1 MLPQGRARLKGGD
14 RWRREALKARSALAV
29 RMTAETPR
37 RRSVRVRWAGSK
49 DGAALKP
56 LFHGG
61 MREEGLAPRPG
72 AWERTLKASRGKEA
86 PFRFV
91 VAEAGPHVVGCMSL
105 HRFFSTYNG
114 LPSMSVEDVFVDP
127 RHRGHGIGAAMLGF
141 AEDAALD
148 LGAVRLEL
156 HVRRGNPAA
165 RLYRRLGFELVDYDW
180 MQKRLLAEAVTE
192 RKRARRDSNPR
203 SPA

>member
-1 MLPQGRARLKGGD
+1 MSRKARAR
-14 RWRREALKARSALAV
+14 
-29 RMTAETPR
+29 ET
-37 RRSVRVRWAGSK
+37 VRVRWAEAR

-72 AWERTLKASRGKEA
+72 AWERTLKALRRKDAG
-86 PFRFV
+86 FRFV
-91 VAEAGPHVVGCMSL
+91 VAEHGSRLVGCMSL

-114 LPSMSVEDVFVDP
+114 LPSMSIEDVFVESG
-127 RHRGHGIGAAMLGF
+127 HRGQGIGAALLRF
-141 AEDAALD
+141 AEEAALD

-156 HVRRGNPAA
+156 HVRRGNRAA
-165 RLYRRLGFELVDYDW
+165 RLYRRFGFERVDYDW
-180 MQKRLLAEAVTE
+180 MQKRLLAEAVME
-192 RKRARRDSNPR
+192 QKRARRDSNPR